1 MPAYFQIFTK
11 TTTVPIVAI
20 VSMIGTLAGF
30 YTEKQF
36 KLFIVIMGGL
46 AFMCL
51 SVIFAVNG
59 LMTGISEGLQ
69 ATFYALLGFGVAWFV
84 DSRTKKKDYH
94 NNNHKKR

>member
-1 MPAYFQIFTK
+1 MSEYFQIFTK

-30 YTEKQF
+30 YTQREF
-36 KLFIVIMGGL
+36 KWFVVIMIGL
-46 AFMCL
+46 SFLAM
-51 SVIFAVNG
+51 SVIFAFNG

-84 DSRTKKKDYH
+84 DSKTKKKDFH
-94 NNNHKKR
+94 NNHKKR